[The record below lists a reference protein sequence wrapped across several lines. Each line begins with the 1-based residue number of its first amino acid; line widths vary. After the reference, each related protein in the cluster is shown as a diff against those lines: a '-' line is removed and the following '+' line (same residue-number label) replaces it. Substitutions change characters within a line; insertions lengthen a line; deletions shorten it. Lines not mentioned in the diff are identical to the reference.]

1 VKIKILTFLNK
12 YGLIIGGIFMILISL
27 IVIRNGY
34 LDKKITERNITVDV
48 KIINCYETGKSNYFL
63 KFKFNGKTFVKRT
76 KAKYCNEIKG
86 ADTKK
91 LLTNENNDRFIFTDE
106 YETDNDFLYGLILI
120 GFASIIIFKGYKNL
134 KNNE

>member
-1 VKIKILTFLNK
+1 MKIKILTFLNK